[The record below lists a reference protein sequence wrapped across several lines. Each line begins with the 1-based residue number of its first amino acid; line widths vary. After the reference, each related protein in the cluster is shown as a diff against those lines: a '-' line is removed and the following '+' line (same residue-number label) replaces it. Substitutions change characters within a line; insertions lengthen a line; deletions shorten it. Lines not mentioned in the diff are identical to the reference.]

1 MNLLS
6 NLLSLSSVALDI
18 EARDK
23 RDALERAAG
32 VFQNIQASGAPGIYE
47 CLMAREQL
55 GSTGL
60 GKGVAIPHGRLR
72 GLKRAAAAIVR
83 LKGPIEFGSPDGQP
97 VRLLVV
103 LLVPEHATQQH
114 LEMLSE
120 LAQMLSE
127 PSMRDQ
133 LLTIAQ
139 PAALLATVAAW
150 EPIRPAA

>member
-1 MNLLS
+1 MNLLASLLPLS
-6 NLLSLSSVALDI
+6 NVELDI
-18 EARDK
+18 DARDK
-23 RDALERAAG
+23 GAALERAAQLFENNQG
-32 VFQNIQASGAPGIYE
+32 LSVSRIVE
-47 CLMAREQL
+47 CLTAREQL

-72 GLKRAAAAIVR
+72 GLKRAAAAIIRV
-83 LKGPIEFGSPDGQP
+83 KEPIEFDSPDGQP
-97 VRLLVV
+97 VWLLVV

-114 LEMLSE
+114 LEILSE

-127 PSMRDQ
+127 PSMRGQ
-133 LLTIAQ
+133 LQTIAQ

>member
-6 NLLSLSSVALDI
+6 NLLPLSNVELDVP
-18 EARDK
+18 ARDK
-23 RDALERAAG
+23 RDALEHAAHLFESQG
-32 VFQNIQASGAPGIYE
+32 LNASRIVE

-60 GKGVAIPHGRLR
+60 GKAVAIPHGRLR
-72 GLKRAAAAIVR
+72 GLKRAAAAIIRV
-83 LKGPIEFGSPDGQP
+83 KEPIEFGSPDGQP

-114 LEMLSE
+114 LQILSE

-127 PSMRDQ
+127 PLMREQ
-133 LLTIAQ
+133 LQTIGQ

>member
-6 NLLSLSSVALDI
+6 NLLPLSNVELDAD
-18 EARDK
+18 ARDK
-23 RDALERAAG
+23 RDALEHAARLFERNQG
-32 VFQNIQASGAPGIYE
+32 LSAARILE
-47 CLMAREQL
+47 CLLAREQL

-60 GKGVAIPHGRLR
+60 GKAVAIPHGRLR
-72 GLKRAAAAIVR
+72 GLKRASAAIIRVR
-83 LKGPIEFGSPDGQP
+83 DPIEFGSPDGRP

-114 LEMLSE
+114 LEILSE

-127 PSMRDQ
+127 PPMREQ
-133 LLTIAQ
+133 LLTVGQ
-139 PAALLATVAAW
+139 PAELLATVAAW

>member
-6 NLLSLSSVALDI
+6 NLLSLPNVALDVDVC
-18 EARDK
+18 DK
-23 RDALERAAG
+23 RQALDCAAR
-32 VFQNIQASGAPGIYE
+32 VFENNQGLSATRVFE

-60 GKGVAIPHGRLR
+60 GKGVAIPHGRMR

-83 LKGPIEFGSPDGQP
+83 VKDPIEFGSPDGQP

-103 LLVPEHATQQH
+103 LLVPDHATQQH
-114 LEMLSE
+114 LEILSE

-127 PSMRDQ
+127 PSMREQ
-133 LLTIAQ
+133 LQTLMQ
-139 PAALLATVAAW
+139 PDALLATVAAW

>member
-6 NLLSLSSVALDI
+6 SLLPLSNVELDVG
-18 EARDK
+18 AHDK
-23 RDALERAAG
+23 REALEYASR
-32 VFQNIQASGAPGIYE
+32 VFENNQGLSASRVVD

-60 GKGVAIPHGRLR
+60 GKGVAIPHGRMR
-72 GLKRAAAAIVR
+72 GLKRAAAAIIR
-83 LKGPIEFGSPDGQP
+83 LKDPIDFASPDGQP

-114 LEMLSE
+114 LEILSE

-127 PSMRDQ
+127 PSMREQ
-133 LLTIAQ
+133 LQTLMQ